1 MVVEK
6 VALLEEKQSKMAS
19 ILDIGLLDYFVPV
32 FVFLLIFA
40 ILFALLEKIPIFGKN
55 RGLNAMIAF
64 AIAFLFILTP
74 DMLGIVKIITPWFT
88 ILFVF
93 VILIVMLFMFVGV
106 KEESIT
112 SVFTDKG
119 NVWIIVVICLVILIY
134 ALTQV
139 YGAQIQTIYGGTNAT
154 DSSTVTGQVGKII
167 FHPRVLGMLLL
178 LVIAAQALRTIASKS

>member
-1 MVVEK
+1 LVVEK